1 MKKEENVNNKSVCAQ
16 RTLIVCTVQYSTWWL
31 LLFHMA
37 VVADYFKQQKS
48 TEGPN
53 CIDYECS
60 THTAHSQVE
69 KEEEEEEAALY
80 I

>member
-1 MKKEENVNNKSVCAQ
+1 VCAHKQ
-16 RTLIVCTVQYSTWWL
+16 RTLIVCSTVQY
-31 LLFHMA
+31 
-37 VVADYFKQQKS
+37 VVALVVSYGGVVANYFKQQQKS

-69 KEEEEEEAALY
+69 KEEEEEVVFY